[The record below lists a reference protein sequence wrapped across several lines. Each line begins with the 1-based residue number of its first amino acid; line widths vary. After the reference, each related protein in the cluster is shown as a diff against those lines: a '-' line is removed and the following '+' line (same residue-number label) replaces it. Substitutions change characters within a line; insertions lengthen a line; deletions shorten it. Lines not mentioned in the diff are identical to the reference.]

1 MSKPNNPQNQTLP
14 PLSSLLWAHEIRREN
29 IHILNE
35 LDTTKTNLQGTTSSL
50 ATLEQALASLNETV
64 KKLQNVTET
73 EKSRTAVQL
82 SEVRM
87 GALSQIRDLVS
98 WSEEAKDLN
107 RMLWQK
113 VEGGERKCEER
124 VNRLFE
130 ERWEAWKES
139 SSEYILEQM
148 VRENARRSPSN
159 RGIYLS
165 FLRIRWLNRDK
176 ADCTR

>member
-1 MSKPNNPQNQTLP
+1 
-14 PLSSLLWAHEIRREN
+14 
-29 IHILNE
+29 
-35 LDTTKTNLQGTTSSL
+35 
-50 ATLEQALASLNETV
+50 
-64 KKLQNVTET
+64 
-73 EKSRTAVQL
+73 
-82 SEVRM
+82 M

-159 RGIYLS
+159 RGIYLP
-165 FLRIRWLNRDK
+165 F
-176 ADCTR
+176 